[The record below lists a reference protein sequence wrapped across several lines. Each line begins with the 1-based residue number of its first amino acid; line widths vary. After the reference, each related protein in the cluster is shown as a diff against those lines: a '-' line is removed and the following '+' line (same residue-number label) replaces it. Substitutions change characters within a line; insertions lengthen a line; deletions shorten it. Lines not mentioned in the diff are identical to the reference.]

1 MNISQAAKAS
11 GITPKMI
18 RYYES
23 INLFPDVAR
32 NASGYRQ
39 YTSSDIQILQFVRR
53 SRDLGFSLERIRT
66 LIALWRDKTR
76 KSSDVKQ
83 LAQQYI
89 AELDDDIAKLKS
101 IRDQLDV
108 LAQCCLGDN
117 RPDCPILTGL
127 AS

>member
-39 YTSSDIQILQFVRR
+39 YAPSDIQILQFVRR

-66 LIALWRDKTR
+66 LIALWRDKSR

-108 LAQCCLGDN
+108 LAQCCRGDN
-117 RPDCPILTGL
+117 RPDCPILSDL